1 MAAGKY
7 DFFIEQGSSFQTNFV
22 YKDKNKNAVDLTNWC
37 ARLVW
42 KTNDVSTNNIY
53 SVNSG
58 TGIVVKD
65 TSGILIGSI
74 LQAPYLLSEVSVTDI
89 SLNTKVVTVSSNITI
104 PANSNITFGG
114 VTSKYDLSTGGT
126 SGNINFSLTPNETS
140 LLTFSKAKYDLDL
153 ESPTGQVIR
162 LLYGTVS
169 IHRRFSETT
178 TEDVCP

>member
-7 DFFIEQGSSFQTNFV
+7 DFFIEQGSSFQTSFV
-22 YKDKNKNAVDLTNWC
+22 YKDKNKNPVDLTNWC

-42 KTNDVSTNNIY
+42 KTNDVSTNNVY
-53 SVNSG
+53 SVNSD
-58 TGIVVKD
+58 TDIVVKD
-65 TSGILIGSI
+65 TSGILTSSI
-74 LQAPYLLSEVSVTDI
+74 LQAPYLLSEVSVTNI
-89 SLNTKVVTVSSNITI
+89 SLTTKVVTVSSNITI
-104 PANSNITFGG
+104 PANSNILFGG
-114 VTSKYDLSTGGT
+114 VTTTYNLSTGGSNGKIT
-126 SGNINFSLTPNETS
+126 FNLTPDQTS
-140 LLTFSKAKYDLDL
+140 LLTFNKAKYDLDL